1 MSKTHHIF
9 LLILSSQFH
18 GKNPGN
24 GIILGNLLIIWSL
37 NVNVLKFATHYLVE
51 NMQSKLQKLNFSFA
65 RSFLYIYIRCYKF
78 IFKERQTY
86 NSCNLYVAKM
96 N

>member
-1 MSKTHHIF
+1 MSKTHHIIF
-9 LLILSSQFH
+9 LLILSSHFH

-24 GIILGNLLIIWSL
+24 GIILGNLLIWSL
-37 NVNVLKFATHYLVE
+37 NVLKFATHYLVE

-65 RSFLYIYIRCYKF
+65 RSFLYIYIRCDKF

-86 NSCNLYVAKM
+86 NLCNLYVAKM